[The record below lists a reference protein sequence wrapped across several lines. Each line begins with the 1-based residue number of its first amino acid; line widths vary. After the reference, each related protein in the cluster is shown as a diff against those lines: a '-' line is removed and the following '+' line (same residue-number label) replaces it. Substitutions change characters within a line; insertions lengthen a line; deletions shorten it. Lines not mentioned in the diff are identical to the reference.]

1 MGNGWI
7 RGGLTELAWKHH
19 RGSYYTGG
27 FPQLILTETKPRD
40 DIIHWHAFPNRVTPA
55 FCSSDFNSSQG
66 TPSITVTTSPS
77 PPPMWCEC
85 LLCEQAKDLPAAPL
99 FVSSMGT
106 TRPRFKAP

>member
-1 MGNGWI
+1 MDGYMQVLQNWHGTTI
-7 RGGLTELAWKHH
+7 T
-19 RGSYYTGG
+19 GSYYTAG
-27 FPQLILTETKPRD
+27 FPQLIQTETEPSD
-40 DIIHWHAFPNRVTPA
+40 DIIRWHAFQNRVTPA

-66 TPSITVTTSPS
+66 TPSITTSHPA
-77 PPPMWCEC
+77 MWCEC